1 MKTEKEMNKIKS
13 LAEEEMDAHKHWAKN
28 KKYPDK
34 TYTEQASTLDT
45 FCPSPENPTCS
56 TCECEFDLDE
66 EGGTRGEF
74 GIIPVAFCP
83 TCLSSVF
90 DMVEKLK

>member
-1 MKTEKEMNKIKS
+1 MKSIHE
-13 LAEEEMDAHKHWAKN
+13 LA

-34 TYTEQASTLDT
+34 TYMELESLKRQAEQTSTPGT
-45 FCPSPENPTCS
+45 FCPENPTCS
-56 TCECEFDLDE
+56 TCQCEFDLDE
-66 EGGTRGEF
+66 EGGTMGEF

-90 DMVEKLK
+90 DMVEKLQ

>member
-28 KKYPDK
+28 KK
-34 TYTEQASTLDT
+34 T
-45 FCPSPENPTCS
+45 PENPTCS

>member
-1 MKTEKEMNKIKS
+1 MKSIHE
-13 LAEEEMDAHKHWAKN
+13 LA

-34 TYTEQASTLDT
+34 TYMELESLKRQAEQASTLDT

-56 TCECEFDLDE
+56 TCQCEFDLDE
-66 EGGTRGEF
+66 EGGTMGEF

>member
-1 MKTEKEMNKIKS
+1 MKSIHE
-13 LAEEEMDAHKHWAKN
+13 LA

-34 TYTEQASTLDT
+34 TYMELESLKRQAEQASTPGT
-45 FCPSPENPTCS
+45 FCPENPTCS
-56 TCECEFDLDE
+56 TCQCEFDLDE
-66 EGGTRGEF
+66 EGGTMGEF

-90 DMVEKLK
+90 DMDEKLQ